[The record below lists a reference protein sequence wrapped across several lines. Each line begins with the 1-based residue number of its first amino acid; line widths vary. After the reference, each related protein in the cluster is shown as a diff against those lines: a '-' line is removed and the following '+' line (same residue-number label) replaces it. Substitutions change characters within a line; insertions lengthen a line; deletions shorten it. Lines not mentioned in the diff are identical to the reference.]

1 MSRFNDL
8 RAILGAAAQGLL
20 LHPAEMG
27 RYEAVPLVRCHL
39 APGDDPAETLRYVR
53 LAEFELWRYMM
64 ETRHG
69 RVVVVEEVSLWV
81 PEDAS
86 LLTSAIGD
94 PELCEAVV
102 RIHFEVPGSHGVPV
116 PVERFLLRP
125 DLSGSAG
132 RPARALRVRLSR
144 RDRDRRV
151 LRPRGGEA
159 RSGGLLGPLA
169 VATARWRRC

>member
-1 MSRFNDL
+1 
-8 RAILGAAAQGLL
+8 
-20 LHPAEMG
+20 MG
-27 RYEAVPLVRCHL
+27 RYEAIPLVRCHL

-69 RVVVVEEVSLWV
+69 RVVVVEEASLWV

-116 PVERFLLRP
+116 PVERFL
-125 DLSGSAG
+125 SAETYPEAQAALLAHYESASRVVTTTAG
-132 RPARALRVRLSR
+132 YFVPAAARL
-144 RDRDRRV
+144 
-151 LRPRGGEA
+151 EA
-159 RSGGLLGPLA
+159 A
-169 VATARWRRC
+169 VS

>member
-1 MSRFNDL
+1 
-8 RAILGAAAQGLL
+8 
-20 LHPAEMG
+20 
-27 RYEAVPLVRCHL
+27 LVRCHL

-69 RVVVVEEVSLWV
+69 RVVVVEEAALWV

-102 RIHFEVPGSHGVPV
+102 RIHFEVPGAHGVPV
-116 PVERFLLRP
+116 PVERFLSAQTYPEAQAAL
-125 DLSGSAG
+125 LAHYGSAY
-132 RPARALRVRLSR
+132 
-144 RDRDRRV
+144 
-151 LRPRGGEA
+151 RG
-159 RSGGLLGPLA
+159 
-169 VATARWRRC
+169 VTATAGYFVPAAARLEAAVS